1 MVEKVNKNLQNYLKV
16 ELLKCKDTDSV
27 INWSIV
33 VKDKLECCFVQ
44 LDIAAFY
51 PSQLYFW
58 HKNLQ

>member
-1 MVEKVNKNLQNYLKV
+1 MVEKVNKNLENYLKV

-51 PSQLYFW
+51 PSQLYF
-58 HKNLQ
+58 